1 MPRSKEEQAARRRS
15 PYSIGKRDPSLKWP
29 HLYDLLRAKGYDK
42 EKAARISNSRIHK
55 RKKGRLE
62 GLPYRQADSKRALK
76 GVLKAYQSKHGR
88 TASAVVAA
96 CYSAAC
102 APPPA
107 GKGGSLGGTKM
118 KVTPGLSRVMKRT
131 VARLDQEHAAA
142 TGRRAKR
149 RIGKR
154 AVDTLLTSH
163 ELARVLAGA
172 YG

>member
-1 MPRSKEEQAARRRS
+1 MPRSSQEQAARRRS
-15 PYSIGKRDPSLKWP
+15 PLSIGKRDPSLKWP

-55 RKKGRLE
+55 RKKGKLE

-76 GVLKAYQSKHGR
+76 GVLSKYQAKHGR

-107 GKGGSLGGTKM
+107 GRGGSLGGTKL
-118 KVTPGLSRVMKRT
+118 KVTPGLARVMRRT
-131 VARLDQEHAAA
+131 VARLDQKHAAA
-142 TGRRAKR
+142 TDRKSRR

-154 AVDTLLTSH
+154 SVDTLLTAH

>member
-1 MPRSKEEQAARRRS
+1 MPRSSQEQAVRRKS
-15 PYSIGKRDPSLKWP
+15 PHSIGKRDPSLKWP

-42 EKAARISNSRIHK
+42 EKSARISNSRVRL

-76 GVLKAYQSKHGR
+76 GVLRTYQAKHGR

-107 GKGGSLGGTKM
+107 GRGGSL
-118 KVTPGLSRVMKRT
+118 KVSPGLARAMKRT
-131 VARLDQEHAAA
+131 VARLDQEYVASK
-142 TGRRAKR
+142 GRKHR
-149 RIGKR
+149 RTGKR
-154 AVDTLLTSH
+154 AVDTLLTAH